1 MSCLSDMGDVKV
13 DYMWVTAGRL
23 QAVILTEDV

>member
-1 MSCLSDMGDVKV
+1 MSCLSDIGREKV
-13 DYMWVTAGRL
+13 DYMWVMADGL